1 MELELQIK
9 AAVDNVAEIKR
20 KMEAFG
26 AEAAEGKRAIA
37 NLEQKLASVDNEAK
51 LQEFKSEM
59 QKQFDDLATKTKKPQ
74 EKLANDFGS
83 EFVKTFDEGN
93 FAAQLKSGQ
102 PFKMEVKAVADMT
115 MGNNLLANGINDAI
129 PSIQPGVVLKPGQA
143 RSFTDLVNTV
153 PSATGLYWI
162 YKETATEG
170 SISVKTEGADASQI
184 DYDITKTVNNVAT
197 IAGVTA
203 ISEEFLQD
211 VDFVRSVLP
220 QMLLRDFK
228 KVQNTNFS
236 TALIAAISASAGV
249 ATVDAEQL
257 IDAIAELE
265 GTNFMPNG
273 IVAKPAN
280 FARMYKTKDT
290 NGLYTLP
297 SVMTSTPQGGLQLE
311 GIDLYKANWSG
322 IAANQAIVGDWSYA
336 KVVQAAPI
344 TIKFYENDYTLAK
357 KGLVGVKIS
366 SRQSLALDN
375 ASAFLKVDLA
385 LV

>member
-20 KMEAFG
+20 KIEAFG

-37 NLEQKLASVDNEAK
+37 ALEAKLASVDNEAK

-74 EKLANDFGS
+74 AKLANDFGS

-115 MGNNLLANGINDAI
+115 MSNNLLANGANDAI
-129 PSIQPGVVLKPGQA
+129 PTIQPGVVLKPGQA

-162 YKETATEG
+162 YKETGSEG
-170 SISVKTEGADASQI
+170 SISTKTEGADASQI

-220 QMLLRDFK
+220 QMILRDFK

-280 FARMYKTKDT
+280 FARMYKTKDA

>member
-1 MELELQIK
+1 MSLELEVKKFGENIDSIQAKLEKFGKDATDGQK
-9 AAVDNVAEIKR
+9 AIAEIR
-20 KMEAFG
+20 
-26 AEAAEGKRAIA
+26 
-37 NLEQKLASVDNEAK
+37 EQLKGIDTESK
-51 LQEFKSEM
+51 LQELDAKM
-59 QKQFDDLATKTKKPQ
+59 QKQFDELATKTKKP
-74 EKLANDFGS
+74 ESRLANDFGS
-83 EFVKTFDEGN
+83 EFVKTFDDGK
-93 FAAQLKSGQ
+93 FAEKLKAGQ

-115 MGNNLLANGINDAI
+115 MGNNLLPDGANSAI
-129 PSIQPGVVLKPGQA
+129 PTIQPGVVLKPGQA
-143 RSFTDLVNTV
+143 RSFTDLVQTV

-162 YKETATEG
+162 YKETASEG
-170 SISVKTEGADASQI
+170 SISVKTEGANASQI

-197 IAGVTA
+197 ISGVTA

-211 VDFVRSVLP
+211 VEFVRNVLP

-228 KVQNTNFS
+228 IVQNTTFS
-236 TALIAAISASAGV
+236 TALVAAISAATGT
-249 ATVDAEQL
+249 ATVDVEQL
-257 IDAIAELE
+257 IDAIAQLE
-265 GTNFMPNG
+265 EANFMPNG

-280 FARMYKTKDT
+280 FSRMYKTKDT
-290 NGLYTLP
+290 NGHYTLP

-311 GIDLYKANWSG
+311 GIDLYKANWAG
-322 IAANQAIVGDWSYA
+322 IATNHALMGDWSYA

-344 TIKFYENDYTLAK
+344 TIKFYENDYDLGR

>member
-1 MELELQIK
+1 MELELQLK
-9 AAVDNVAEIKR
+9 AAADNVAAIKA
-20 KMEAFG
+20 KLETFG
-26 AEAAEGKRAIA
+26 AEAAEGKKA
-37 NLEQKLASVDNEAK
+37 LAELEAK
-51 LQEFKSEM
+51 FANVTTEAHLNEWKSEM
-59 QKQFDDLATKTKKPQ
+59 QKQFDALAKTQKKSQPSLSNNFIGEFQ
-74 EKLANDFGS
+74 EKAAENVDLF
-83 EFVKTFDEGN
+83 KKGN
-93 FAAQLKSGQ
+93 
-102 PFKMEVKAVADMT
+102 PFKMEIKAVADMT
-115 MGNNLLANGINDAI
+115 MSNNLLPDGANSAI
-129 PSIQPGVVLKPGQA
+129 PTIQPGVVLKPGQA
-143 RSFTDLVNTV
+143 RSFTDMVQTV

-162 YKETATEG
+162 YKETASEG

-197 IAGVTA
+197 ISGVTA
-203 ISEEFLQD
+203 VSEEFLQD

-220 QMLLRDFK
+220 QMLIRDFK
-228 KVQNTNFS
+228 KVQNATFS
-236 TALIAAISASAGV
+236 AALIAAISASAGV
-249 ATVDAEQL
+249 ATVDVEQL

-265 GTNFMPNG
+265 LADFAPNA

-280 FARMYKTKDT
+280 FARMYKTKDA

-311 GIDLYKANWSG
+311 GIDLFKANWSG
-322 IAANQAIVGDWSYA
+322 IAANQAIVGAWEYA
-336 KVVQAAPI
+336 KIVQAAPI
-344 TIKFYENDYTLAK
+344 TIKFYEQDYTLAK

>member
-20 KMEAFG
+20 KMDAFG

-37 NLEQKLASVDNEAK
+37 ALEQKLAAVDNEAK

-59 QKQFDDLATKTKKPQ
+59 QRQFDDLATKTKKP
-74 EKLANDFGS
+74 EAKLASDFGT
-83 EFVKTFDEGN
+83 EFVKTFDNGN
-93 FAAQLKSGQ
+93 FAEKLKSGQ
-102 PFKMEVKAVADMT
+102 PFKMDVKAVADMT
-115 MGNNLLANGINDAI
+115 MGNNLLPDGANSAI
-129 PSIQPGVVLKPGQA
+129 PTIQPGVVLKPGQA
-143 RSFTDLVNTV
+143 RSFTDLVRTV

-162 YKETATEG
+162 YKETGSEG
-170 SISVKTEGADASQI
+170 SISVKTEGADSSEI
-184 DYDITKTVNNVAT
+184 DYDITKAVNNVST
-197 IAGVTA
+197 ISGVTA

-211 VDFVRSVLP
+211 ADFVRSVLP

-228 KVQNTNFS
+228 KVQNTTFS
-236 TALIAAISASAGV
+236 TALIAAISAASGS
-249 ATVDAEQL
+249 ATVDVEQL
-257 IDAIAELE
+257 IDAIAQLE
-265 GTNFMPNG
+265 GADFMPNG

-280 FARMYKTKDT
+280 FARMYKTKDS

-311 GIDLYKANWSG
+311 GIDLYKVNWAG
-322 IAANQAIVGDWSYA
+322 IDANQAIVGDWDYA

-344 TIKFYENDYTLAK
+344 TIKFYENDYQLAK

>member
-20 KMEAFG
+20 KMDAFG

-74 EKLANDFGS
+74 AKLSNDFGS

-162 YKETATEG
+162 YKETGSEG
-170 SISVKTEGADASQI
+170 SISTKTEGADASQI

-265 GTNFMPNG
+265 GTDFMPNG

-280 FARMYKTKDT
+280 FARMYKTKDA

>member
-74 EKLANDFGS
+74 AKLANDFGS

-170 SISVKTEGADASQI
+170 SISVKTEGVDASAI

-265 GTNFMPNG
+265 GTDFMPNG

-280 FARMYKTKDT
+280 FARMYKTKDA

-311 GIDLYKANWSG
+311 GIDMYKANWSG

>member
-9 AAVDNVAEIKR
+9 AAVDNVAEIKS
-20 KMEAFG
+20 KLNKFG
-26 AEAAEGKRAIA
+26 EEAAEGKRAIA
-37 NLEQKLASVDNEAK
+37 ALEAKLAAVDNEAK
-51 LQEFKSEM
+51 LNEFKSEM
-59 QKQFDDLATKTKKPQ
+59 QKQFDDLATKTKKPAPALAADFKSAYQ
-74 EKLANDFGS
+74 E
-83 EFVKTFDEGN
+83 TFDNGN
-93 FAAQLKSGQ
+93 FANQLKSGQ

-115 MGNNLLANGINDAI
+115 MSNNLLPDGANSAI
-129 PSIQPGVVLKPGQA
+129 PTIQQGVVLKPGQA
-143 RSFTDLVNTV
+143 RSFTDLVQTV
-153 PSATGLYWI
+153 GSSTGLYWI
-162 YKETATEG
+162 YKETGSEG
-170 SISVKTEGADASQI
+170 SISAKTEGANASQI

-197 IAGVTA
+197 ISGVTA

-211 VDFVRSVLP
+211 VDFVRGVLP

-228 KVQNTNFS
+228 KVQNATFS
-236 TALIAAISASAGV
+236 AALVAAISASAGT
-249 ATVDAEQL
+249 ATVDVEQL

-265 GTNFMPNG
+265 GTDYMPNG

-280 FARMYKTKDT
+280 FARFYKTKDA

-322 IAANQAIVGDWSYA
+322 IATNQAIVGDWSYA

-344 TIKFYENDYTLAK
+344 TIKFYENDYELAK

-366 SRQSLALDN
+366 SRQSLALDDAN
-375 ASAFLKVDLA
+375 AFLKVA
-385 LV
+385 LGIA

>member
-1 MELELQIK
+1 MELELQLKAAAENVAAIK
-9 AAVDNVAEIKR
+9 AKL
-20 KMEAFG
+20 EAYG
-26 AEAAEGKRAIA
+26 HEAAEGKRA
-37 NLEQKLASVDNEAK
+37 LAELEAK
-51 LQEFKSEM
+51 FANVTTEAHLNEWKSEM
-59 QKQFDDLATKTKKPQ
+59 QKQFDELATKQKKSQPSLSNNFIGEFQ
-74 EKLANDFGS
+74 EKAAENVDLF
-83 EFVKTFDEGN
+83 KKGN
-93 FAAQLKSGQ
+93 
-102 PFKMEVKAVADMT
+102 PFKMEIKAVADMT
-115 MGNNLLANGINDAI
+115 MSNNLLPDGASSAI
-129 PSIQPGVVLKPGQA
+129 PTIQPGVVLKPGQA
-143 RSFTDLVNTV
+143 RSFTDMVQTV

-162 YKETATEG
+162 YKETGSEG
-170 SISVKTEGADASQI
+170 SISAKTEGAAASQI

-203 ISEEFLQD
+203 VSEEFLQD

-220 QMLLRDFK
+220 QMLIRDFK
-228 KVQNTNFS
+228 KVQNATFS
-236 TALIAAISASAGV
+236 AALVAAISAATGT
-249 ATVDAEQL
+249 ATVDVEQL

-265 GTNFMPNG
+265 LADFSPNG

-280 FARMYKTKDT
+280 FARMYKTKDA

-322 IAANQAIVGDWSYA
+322 ITSNLAIVGAWEYA

-344 TIKFYENDYTLAK
+344 TIKFYEQDFDLAK

-375 ASAFLKVDLA
+375 ASAFLKVDLSTT
-385 LV
+385 